1 MLLSTTTLC
10 RPTLLAAAGARLL
23 ATGGLRADTTATT
36 RRPSAISPYQSSQR
50 AANAGSMSTGAT
62 VVPFKRPY
70 TMKSP
75 PSSPRRALDPSNC
88 APDPD
93 PAKYARDEGR
103 LPSTI
108 ASEQLQKDGKG
119 VEGRHF
125 ADEPTA
131 AASPAGLAE
140 SFTGDWTL
148 THPTYTDAALDA
160 VRVVHR
166 PARTVSDKIALT
178 LVKGLRWVLSLD
190 AHTAEPH
197 TDPLNLLRSRSF
209 GYDLLS
215 GYRHR
220 PLPAHPE
227 TFSLEELRL
236 MGCVMS
242 PDQWLKR
249 IILLEVIA
257 GVPVRPFLLL

>member
-10 RPTLLAAAGARLL
+10 RPTLLAAAAGARLL

-50 AANAGSMSTGAT
+50 APNAGFMSTEAT

-178 LVKGLRWVLSLD
+178 LVKGLRWVLPLD

-197 TDPLNLLRSRSF
+197 TDPLTYCGLAALATTCCRATGIGRCPPTPRRSASRSC
-209 GYDLLS
+209 G
-215 GYRHR
+215 
-220 PLPAHPE
+220 
-227 TFSLEELRL
+227 
-236 MGCVMS
+236 
-242 PDQWLKR
+242 
-249 IILLEVIA
+249 
-257 GVPVRPFLLL
+257 